1 MADPT
6 RRDALGRG
14 LGALMVAGVATAY
27 GAVGAIAVRYL
38 YPAAPATRRWMF
50 VTELS
55 RLAVGE
61 AMDYTAPDGNTVT
74 VARRTDGD
82 DALDFVALS
91 TICPHLGCKVHWE
104 AHNERFF
111 CPCHNGVFA
120 PSGEALAGPP
130 AEAGQR
136 LSEYPLQV
144 QDGMLFI
151 EVPVESLGR
160 PA

>member
-6 RRDALGRG
+6 RRDALGKG
-14 LGALMVAGVATAY
+14 LGALMVAGVAVAY
-27 GAVGAIAVRYL
+27 GGLGAIAARYL

-50 VTELS
+50 VAELG

-61 AMDYTAPDGNTVT
+61 AMEYVAPDGNTVT
-74 VARRTDGD
+74 VARRTEGD

-120 PSGEALAGPP
+120 PDGEPLAGPP

-144 QDGMLFI
+144 KDGMLFI

-160 PA
+160 PT